1 MRGFAK
7 ICASLAA
14 LLCAACSSAPELP
27 APESAHA
34 NSYTLAQKRLLYIVD
49 QQNRFF
55 ESAKSKSRLAR
66 SDAVSA
72 KSRIDSLWTEYLT
85 DFPNDAEA
93 LAIRGKFL
101 RAIGDFDGA
110 HEAFTKADRAN
121 PNLAS
126 VKQQLANYE
135 AERGNPES
143 ARENLK
149 AAISLAPG
157 EAVYR
162 EQLADLLLFYREE
175 LVYRKKF
182 SQSFVDAEMID
193 SMRAAAELKPE
204 DPRIQWKYARFFYD
218 VGKPDW
224 RAALAQWNLVLEK
237 FAPMRVDRQ
246 TALANKAR
254 VLIELDRDAEA
265 GQILKTIDLQSL
277 SDDAKKLMS
286 VIEESKKKKSK

>member
-1 MRGFAK
+1 
-7 ICASLAA
+7 
-14 LLCAACSSAPELP
+14 
-27 APESAHA
+27 
-34 NSYTLAQKRLLYIVD
+34 
-49 QQNRFF
+49 
-55 ESAKSKSRLAR
+55 
-66 SDAVSA
+66 
-72 KSRIDSLWTEYLT
+72 
-85 DFPNDAEA
+85 
-93 LAIRGKFL
+93 
-101 RAIGDFDGA
+101 
-110 HEAFTKADRAN
+110 
-121 PNLAS
+121 
-126 VKQQLANYE
+126 
-135 AERGNPES
+135 NPES